1 MHVLITGGAGMLG
14 CKLAQRL
21 IQDRMIGEH
30 EITKLTLSDITTPK
44 GLPKFQGVYA
54 EHAMDMGDPVSAK
67 KLIQQNQISSF
78 IWLPSF
84 PEKLKLILKKVIAST

>member
-21 IQDRMIGEH
+21 IQDRMIGEQ
-30 EITKLTLSDITTPK
+30 EITKLTLADITTPK

-54 EHAMDMGDPVSAK
+54 EHAIDMGDPGSAK
-67 KLIQQNQISSF
+67 KTYSTKTRFHLSF
-78 IWLPSF
+78 GCCRFWRS
-84 PEKLKLILKKVIAST
+84 